1 MKLLPAKKCAT
12 LNTVLSLSLKYE
24 QIMNSQKT
32 ESKLPVFEVFRQLP
46 AKSGLETQY
55 LRKVVG
61 GSVEMNFARLRALT
75 LFEVR
80 FAFINFFCR
89 NELRPT

>member
-12 LNTVLSLSLKYE
+12 LNIVLSLSLKYE

-55 LRKVVG
+55 LHKVVG
-61 GSVEMNFARLRALT
+61 GSVEMNFARFRALT
-75 LFEVR
+75 LTSHSHHTHIR
-80 FAFINFFCR
+80 CS
-89 NELRPT
+89 